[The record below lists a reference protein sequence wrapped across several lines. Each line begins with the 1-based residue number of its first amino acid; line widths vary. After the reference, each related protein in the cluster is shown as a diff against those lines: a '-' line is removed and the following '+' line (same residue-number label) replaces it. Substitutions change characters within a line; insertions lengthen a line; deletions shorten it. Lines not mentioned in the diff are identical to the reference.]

1 MTCSKSE
8 QRGWYFY
15 DWANSAFYTT
25 VVTLFLG
32 PYLTALAKAGADAEG
47 RIFPLGLSIDA
58 RAYWGYLVALSVAGQ
73 VLVLPVIGALAD
85 YTGRKRMLLAAFAY
99 PGALATMAMFFL
111 RGQAYLLGG
120 ALFLFANVVFGASIV
135 VYNSFLPDISS
146 AADRDAISSR
156 GWGIGY
162 LGGGILLGLNLL
174 LYQNAQ
180 ALHLDEGTA
189 VRISLGS
196 AGVWWAVFTIIPL
209 RALRDRPSRLTAR
222 PGRTLLSAGFRQLFH
237 TLRELRKFPQTL
249 RFLIAYLLY
258 NDAIQTVIAL
268 ASQFGNDELKIPLST
283 LTLVILM
290 VQFVAFFGA
299 LAFGYIARWTGAR
312 NAVLLSLA
320 IWTGVILNMY
330 LSVKTT
336 AQFFAMGAVVGLV
349 LGGSQALSRS
359 LFSLM
364 IPKGR
369 EAEYFSLYEIG
380 DKGTS
385 WFCPLLFGLA
395 LQFTGSYRVAILSL
409 LIFFAAGIA
418 VLSRVDVKAGERD
431 AGNAD

>member
-1 MTCSKSE
+1 MTYSARE

-32 PYLTALAKAGADAEG
+32 PYLTALAKAGADAQG
-47 RIFPLGLSIDA
+47 RIHPLGISVDA
-58 RAYWGYLVALSVAGQ
+58 RAYWGYLIAMSVALQ

-99 PGALATMAMFFL
+99 PGAIATIAMFNL
-111 RGQAYLLGG
+111 GGQDYLAGG
-120 ALFLFANVVFGASIV
+120 ALFLLANAAFGASIV

-146 AADRDAISSR
+146 AADRDVISSK
-156 GWGIGY
+156 GWGLGY
-162 LGGGILLGLNLL
+162 FGGGILLSLNLL
-174 LYQNAQ
+174 LYRSAP
-180 ALHLDEGTA
+180 ALHLDEAMA
-189 VRISLGS
+189 VRISLAS

-209 RALRDRPSRLTAR
+209 CALRDRKSRLTRA
-222 PGRTLLSAGFRQLFH
+222 PGQRLLSAGFHQLFD
-237 TLRELRKFPQTL
+237 TLRNLPRFPQTL
-249 RFLIAYLLY
+249 KFLIAYLLY

-299 LAFGYIARWTGAR
+299 IAFGRIAKWTGAR

-320 IWTGVILNMY
+320 IWTGVILCMY
-330 LSVKTT
+330 FSVKTT
-336 AQFFAMGAVVGLV
+336 SGFFVMGAVVGIV

-364 IPKGR
+364 IPQGR

-395 LQFTGSYRVAILSL
+395 LQYTGSYRLAILSL
-409 LIFFAAGIA
+409 LIFFAAGMA
-418 VLSRVDVKAGERD
+418 LLSRVDVRAGARD
-431 AGNAD
+431 AGNAG